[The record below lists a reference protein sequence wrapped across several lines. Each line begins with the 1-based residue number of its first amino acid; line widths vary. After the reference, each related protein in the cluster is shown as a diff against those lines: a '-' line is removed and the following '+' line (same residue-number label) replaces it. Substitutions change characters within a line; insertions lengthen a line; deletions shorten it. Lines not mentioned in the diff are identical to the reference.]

1 MDNNLSYA
9 DFAAM
14 SNNGANGQWNNP
26 FIYLLWMMFFG
37 GNNGFG
43 WGGNGNRATDQQAIS
58 NGIGIQNLSDLIQDN
73 HNNDLTMQAIA
84 GNAAAIG
91 QLAAALNV
99 STDRVAGAINLM
111 ASQMQQNCC
120 DIKSN
125 IMSQGY
131 QNQLSTCQQTNTILQ
146 QSQALTNTVQNGF
159 TSIGYQLERNACD
172 IKETSLANTQK
183 IIDTLNNHWSSEQQ
197 GIINSLQSQLSEQRI
212 LNAVAAS
219 KTTPTAGA

>member
-14 SNNGANGQWNNP
+14 SGNNGVNGMWNNP
-26 FIYLLWMMFFG
+26 FMYLIWLAWFGGGNGFGFG
-37 GNNGFG
+37 GNGA
-43 WGGNGNRATDQQAIS
+43 RAADQQAVV
-58 NGIGIQNLSDLIQDN
+58 NGAAIQNLSDMIQDN
-73 HNNDLTMQAIA
+73 HNSDLTMQAIA
-84 GNAAAIG
+84 GNAAAIS
-91 QLAAALNV
+91 QLAALLNV
-99 STDRVAGAINLM
+99 STDKIAGAVNLM

-146 QSQALTNTVQNGF
+146 QSQALTNTVTNGF

-212 LNAVAAS
+212 LNAVNAS
-219 KTTPTAGA
+219 KTTSTT